1 MNDIDTAYIEQKFV
15 EYCKVNTR
23 SDPNNNCVP
32 TTKGQVELLMIVK
45 NELQEIGL
53 KNISYS
59 AKDSYL
65 VGLLPSNTATLT
77 TAVGFVAHVD
87 TADYNAENVQPQI
100 YRNYDGE
107 KIYLDPQ
114 KDRVLDPAEFPSLKK
129 HIGET
134 LITASGSTLL
144 GADDKAGIAGLLG
157 MLKYFKNHPN
167 AEHGDIWVAFG
178 PDEEIGQGAKRF
190 DISRFP
196 VEFAYTLDN
205 GDPGDI
211 AYETF
216 NAASA
221 TLQFKG
227 TIVHPGEAYGLMVN
241 ATTMASEFIESLP
254 KDQVPEKSKDFE
266 GFMMVLSNSGDVGYA
281 KVELIIRDFDTASF
295 LAKKKMLIDSVDA
308 FNKKYGEN
316 RVEISMHDQ
325 YKSPGD
331 LIKQYPYVVN
341 LVLHAYEKMGL
352 VPKIIP
358 FRGGTDGDFISEKGI
373 PTPNLFNG
381 GANFH
386 GPYEYV
392 SVESMSLLSKTLI
405 TIVQLHLKMCDH
417 RDNTPLKRKY

>member
-1 MNDIDTAYIEQKFV
+1 
-15 EYCKVNTR
+15 
-23 SDPNNNCVP
+23 
-32 TTKGQVELLMIVK
+32 
-45 NELQEIGL
+45 
-53 KNISYS
+53 
-59 AKDSYL
+59 
-65 VGLLPSNTATLT
+65 
-77 TAVGFVAHVD
+77 
-87 TADYNAENVQPQI
+87 
-100 YRNYDGE
+100 
-107 KIYLDPQ
+107 
-114 KDRVLDPAEFPSLKK
+114 
-129 HIGET
+129 
-134 LITASGSTLL
+134 
-144 GADDKAGIAGLLG
+144 

-295 LAKKKMLIDSVDA
+295 LAKKKMLIDLVDA

-331 LIKQYPYVVN
+331 LIKQYP
-341 LVLHAYEKMGL
+341 
-352 VPKIIP
+352 
-358 FRGGTDGDFISEKGI
+358 
-373 PTPNLFNG
+373 
-381 GANFH
+381 
-386 GPYEYV
+386 
-392 SVESMSLLSKTLI
+392 
-405 TIVQLHLKMCDH
+405 
-417 RDNTPLKRKY
+417 